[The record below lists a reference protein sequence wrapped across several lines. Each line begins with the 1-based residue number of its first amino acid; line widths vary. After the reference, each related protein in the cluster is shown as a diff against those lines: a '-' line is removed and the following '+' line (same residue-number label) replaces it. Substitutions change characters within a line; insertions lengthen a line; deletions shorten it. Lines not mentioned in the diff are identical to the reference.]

1 MRVWHS
7 QPLPSFPYSYSAFY
21 IIGLLDRIFI
31 MRFLKN
37 ILIVLEKG
45 ELSGSACVCVC
56 MHICVVIG
64 IQLLFIFLSKT

>member
-45 ELSGSACVCVC
+45 ELSGSACVC